1 MKDYLTEVEISK
13 VESFCKDEGMFEAVK
28 KVLLASVYYNGS
40 LRKGEKFEAKNQAFN
55 LISQSY
61 ASGQEVSNEVLG
73 QEVRALFEGVN
84 ALEQGFA
91 QLKLLKQKAEMVE
104 SPFNEAI

>member
-13 VESFCKDEGMFEAVK
+13 VEQFCSDEAMFEAVK
-28 KVLLASVYYNGS
+28 KVLLSSVYYNGAIK
-40 LRKGEKFEAKNQAFN
+40 KGEKFEAKNQAFN
-55 LISQSY
+55 LISQAY

-91 QLKLLKQKAEMVE
+91 QLKLLKQTASVVE
-104 SPFNEAI
+104 SPYNEAI